1 MTEMIAPSRET
12 LADLE
17 RILYAEIPLTRAMQV
32 RVLRADQNGLA
43 LGAALAPNL
52 NHKKTAF
59 GGSLNSLATLACWG
73 SIQLLVRDRG
83 QAITIVIQESSVQFL
98 KPVTRDFEAVCPPPP
113 ASVIEKFLRTLERKG
128 RARLALEA
136 TIRTDG
142 EIALHFH
149 GQFVAYDR
157 ERFPGFEPVSVV

>member
-1 MTEMIAPSRET
+1 MQPVGNEQLRELEQT
-12 LADLE
+12 LH
-17 RILYAEIPLTRAMQV
+17 AEIPLTRAMDV

-73 SIQLLVRDRG
+73 LIQLLVRDSGRP
-83 QAITIVIQESSVQFL
+83 ITVVIQESSVQFL
-98 KPVTRDFEAVCPPPP
+98 KPVMRDFEAICALPPEPV
-113 ASVIEKFLRTLERKG
+113 SKRFLHTLERKG
-128 RARLALEA
+128 RARLALDSA
-136 TIRTDG
+136 VHVDG
-142 EIALHFH
+142 EIALRFR

-157 ERFPGFEPVSVV
+157 TRFQGFEPL